1 MTEKKNTNK
10 QSDSDFFPESKENII
25 QGAKVFSEKASD
37 IFNKFLDKVKDAAET
52 AYEKG
57 TEIFEGVTLT
67 AQNYVEKYKDRS
79 EMSGLKKVRDD
90 VATQLGNMCYIEYS
104 GRYRFREE
112 FMKSDEFKNMIAQLR
127 ELDKQIINI
136 GERLEKEK

>member
-10 QSDSDFFPESKENII
+10 QSYSDFFPESKENIVE
-25 QGAKVFSEKASD
+25 GAKLFSEKASD
-37 IFNKFLDKVKDAAET
+37 IFKKFVDRVKEAAEK
-52 AYEKG
+52 AYGKG
-57 TEIFEGVTLT
+57 TEIFESVTLT

-90 VATQLGNMCYIEYS
+90 VATQLGNMCYMEYS

-112 FMKSDEFKNMIAQLR
+112 FMKSDEFKNLIAQIR
-127 ELDKQIINI
+127 ELDKQIIKI
-136 GERLEKEK
+136 GERLEKGK